1 MKTIKIIVMQ
11 MTMLFSFTGSFAKIK
26 NPKTESYKVYGNCG
40 MCKKTIESTVKQN
53 KDALGIWNSKSQMLI
68 ITYDSTKTSAD
79 EILKRIANAGYDND
93 KYLSSNEV
101 YNNLDAC
108 CQYNRKIVNN
118 KTVIVPSVQTTT
130 SPEKMDDMPMTAE
143 IKDTV
148 KTVTTAMEMPAST
161 KTETVITKTD
171 FTLLLKQYF
180 TLKNA
185 LIADNTTTAIK
196 NANALL
202 TEINAIK
209 MESMSATEHAIWM
222 KYYDKLKA
230 DATKI
235 SIAKDI
241 VKQRSAFSSLSS
253 NLLSTVKGLKIKE
266 EGAIYVDY
274 CPMYNNNKGAYW
286 LSKESAIKNPYYGKS
301 MLTCGSIKET
311 IK

>member
-1 MKTIKIIVMQ
+1 MKTIKLIVML
-11 MTMLFSFTGSFAKIK
+11 MTMLFSLTGSFAKIK

-79 EILKRIANAGYDND
+79 EILKRIANVGYDND

-108 CQYNRKIVNN
+108 CQYNRKIIN
-118 KTVIVPSVQTTT
+118 KTSVTVPFVQTTAA
-130 SPEKMDDMPMTAE
+130 EKAVDMPMTVE
-143 IKDTV
+143 IKDTA
-148 KTVTTAMEMPAST
+148 KTVTTPMEMPAT
-161 KTETVITKTD
+161 PKTETVVAKSD
-171 FTLLLKQYF
+171 FTSLLTQYYA
-180 TLKNA
+180 LKNA
-185 LIADNTTTAIK
+185 LIADNSSLAMK
-196 NANALL
+196 NAGTLL
-202 TEINAIK
+202 KEINAVK
-209 MESMSATEHAIWM
+209 METLSATEHTIWM

-235 SIAKDI
+235 NTSKDI
-241 VKQRSAFSSLSS
+241 EKQRTAFSSLSN
-253 NLLSTVKGLKIKE
+253 NLWSTVKGLKIKDN
-266 EGAIYVDY
+266 GAIYIDY
-274 CPMYNNNKGAYW
+274 CPMKDAYW

>member
-1 MKTIKIIVMQ
+1 

-79 EILKRIANAGYDND
+79 EILKRIANVGYDND

-108 CQYNRKIVNN
+108 CQYNRKIIN
-118 KTVIVPSVQTTT
+118 KTSVTVPFVQTTAA
-130 SPEKMDDMPMTAE
+130 EKAVDMPMTVE
-143 IKDTV
+143 IKDTA
-148 KTVTTAMEMPAST
+148 KTVTTPMEMPAT
-161 KTETVITKTD
+161 PKTETVVAKSD
-171 FTLLLKQYF
+171 FTSLLTQYYA
-180 TLKNA
+180 LKNA
-185 LIADNTTTAIK
+185 LIADNSSLAMK
-196 NANALL
+196 NAGTLL
-202 TEINAIK
+202 KEINAVK
-209 MESMSATEHAIWM
+209 METLSATEHTIWM

-235 SIAKDI
+235 NTSKDI
-241 VKQRSAFSSLSS
+241 EKQRTAFSSLSN
-253 NLLSTVKGLKIKE
+253 NLWSTVKGLKIKDN
-266 EGAIYVDY
+266 GAIYIDY
-274 CPMYNNNKGAYW
+274 CPMKDAYW

>member
-1 MKTIKIIVMQ
+1 

-79 EILKRIANAGYDND
+79 EILKRIANVGYDND

-108 CQYNRKIVNN
+108 CQYNRKIIN
-118 KTVIVPSVQTTT
+118 KTSVTVPFVQTTAA
-130 SPEKMDDMPMTAE
+130 EKAVDMPMTVE
-143 IKDTV
+143 IKDTA
-148 KTVTTAMEMPAST
+148 KTVTTPMEMPAT
-161 KTETVITKTD
+161 PKTETVVAKSD
-171 FTLLLKQYF
+171 FTSLLTQYYA
-180 TLKNA
+180 LKNA
-185 LIADNTTTAIK
+185 LIADNSSLAMK
-196 NANALL
+196 NAGTLL
-202 TEINAIK
+202 KEINAVK
-209 MESMSATEHAIWM
+209 METLSATEHTIWM

-235 SIAKDI
+235 NTSKDI
-241 VKQRSAFSSLSS
+241 EKQRTAFFFFFN
-253 NLLSTVKGLKIKE
+253 NLWSTVKGLKIKDN
-266 EGAIYVDY
+266 GAIYIDY
-274 CPMYNNNKGAYW
+274 CPMKDAYW